1 MRKKILMLT
10 LALATITLC
19 NAQKIEVKKVFGGY
33 KYMQN
38 EKPMSMRGL
47 IKAMELNA
55 DAYQLIKKAS
65 TNNTLANILGGAGGA
80 LIGFPIGTSLGGGDA
95 NWALAGIGAGLIVVS
110 IPISSS
116 LHKNAKQAVDIYNAS
131 LNETSFYHFKPKFNM
146 IANQHG
152 IGLSMNF

>member
-1 MRKKILMLT
+1 MLMIT
-10 LALATITLC
+10 LVLATITLC

-38 EKPMSMRGL
+38 EKPMSMRSL
-47 IKAMELNA
+47 VKTMEANA
-55 DAYQLIKKAS
+55 DAYPFIKKAS
-65 TNNTLANILGGAGGA
+65 TNNTLVNILGGAGGA

-95 NWALAGIGAGLIVVS
+95 NWALAGIGAGLIVVA

-116 LHKNAKQAVDIYNAS
+116 VHKNAKKAVELYNAS
-131 LNETSFYHFKPKFNM
+131 LNETSSYHFKPKFNM
-146 IANQHG
+146 IANQNG